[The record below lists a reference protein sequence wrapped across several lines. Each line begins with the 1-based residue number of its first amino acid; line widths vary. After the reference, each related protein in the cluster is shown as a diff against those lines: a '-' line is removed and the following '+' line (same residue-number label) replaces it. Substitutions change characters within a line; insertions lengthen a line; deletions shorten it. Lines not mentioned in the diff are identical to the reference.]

1 MVVNA
6 YSDKLGVNGCPFNY
20 REKMRVIIVSVLFG
34 LTAQLVMKENVI
46 FQKIKEV
53 TTVRARWMVAF
64 VEDLLPFERFLNKT
78 QNTTVI
84 ALRAVLKFQAILA
97 HYNPEKKLDINGNRF
112 KHRG

>member
-1 MVVNA
+1 
-6 YSDKLGVNGCPFNY
+6 
-20 REKMRVIIVSVLFG
+20 
-34 LTAQLVMKENVI
+34 VI

-84 ALRAVLKFQAILA
+84 A
-97 HYNPEKKLDINGNRF
+97 
-112 KHRG
+112 